1 MSDKEHSASRYIL
14 QIIPDSQIALFHW
27 VGPITLKDRRQNI
40 QRMVEFCETHGVHN
54 LIVDG
59 RDQVSETGTMDSFYF
74 GKEVSDEMTGLRIA
88 VVHRFDDDS
97 LPFIE
102 TVAQNRG
109 ASTKAFHSIDEAR
122 TWLVSLAEPSQS

>member
-40 QRMVEFCETHGVHN
+40 QRMVEFCETHGVRN

-59 RDQVSETGTMDSFYF
+59 RDQVSETGTMDSFNF
-74 GKEVSDEMTGLRIA
+74 GRDVSVEMRGLRIA
-88 VVHRFDDDS
+88 VVYRFNDDS
-97 LPFIE
+97 LPFIS
-102 TVAQNRG
+102 TVAHNRG
-109 ASTKAFHSIDEAR
+109 ALTKDFHSIDEAR
-122 TWLVSLAEPSQS
+122 TWLESLAEPSPS